1 MKKSIRFILGLF
13 VGLYT
18 MNAGGSEPY
27 ERVVLKNG
35 SVLEGYISAQYL
47 GKNILFMAERANVY
61 IPQENI
67 KNISY
72 NECELAGLT
81 DEWKE
86 WAKVNPQAVIKRDN
100 KEFIT
105 LSSISLKYYVPAEV
119 SKTADRGKFGNSDKK
134 LDKDSVAV
142 RTDNKPVKVN
152 WGVAPVNVR
161 ILEKGS
167 VVKYLDCSD
176 ITYDLNWDDVVMIQ
190 REQRNKL
197 DLTGIVDVIE
207 MKSGVFVEGQI
218 IEQTP
223 DSGIKVMKDDG
234 MVEVIPMTEV
244 KSQKRKKLN
253 PDMNLYEQSPLVE
266 TVVRQNG
273 EQFSGIII
281 EQKLAGKNE
290 AGYIIISNER
300 GDITRIDSKDVKEIR
315 KSRNA
320 GYKHITDIIVGDN
333 EVWINRYK
341 AENAKIVNDKGYFI
355 VDKES
360 KFIKLSAN
368 KNNSQIVVEQKNHT
382 AGKGIIL
389 IKIIPKKIKGYG
401 LSNAFTYENLVNNSI
416 QATEFSV
423 SVNNTLKH
431 VYYVSPGNYVLYN
444 LHNKNSIFIKMDY

>member
-1 MKKSIRFILGLF
+1 MKKSVRFILGLF
-13 VGLYT
+13 VGLYA
-18 MNAGGSEPY
+18 MNAGSAEPY

-35 SVLEGYISAQYL
+35 SVLEGYISAQFL

-67 KNISY
+67 ERISY
-72 NECELAGLT
+72 DERELAGLT

-86 WAKVNPQAVIKRDN
+86 WAKVNPQAVLKRDN

-105 LSSISLKYYVPAEV
+105 LSSISLQYVP
-119 SKTADRGKFGNSDKK
+119 SKMPETADKGKSGNSGKES
-134 LDKDSVAV
+134 DKDSVAV
-142 RTDNKPVKVN
+142 RKDKEPVKIN
-152 WGVAPVNVR
+152 WGVVPVNVR

-167 VVKYLDCSD
+167 VVKYLDYSD
-176 ITYDLNWDDVVMIQ
+176 ITYDINWNDVVMIQ
-190 REQRNKL
+190 RDQRNKL
-197 DLTGIVDVIE
+197 DLTGVVDVIE

-234 MVEVIPMTEV
+234 MVEVIPMNKV
-244 KSQKRKKLN
+244 KSQKRRKLN
-253 PDMNLYEQSPLVE
+253 PDMSLYEQSPLIE

-281 EQKLAGKNE
+281 EQKLAEKNE

-320 GYKHITDIIVGDN
+320 GYKQITDIIVGDN
-333 EVWINRYK
+333 EVWINRTK
-341 AENAKIVNDKGYFI
+341 AENAKIINDKGYFI

-360 KFIKLSAN
+360 KFIKLSAR
-368 KNNSQIVVEQKNHT
+368 KNNSQIVVEQKNST
-382 AGKGIIL
+382 SGKGIIL
-389 IKIIPKKIKGYG
+389 IKIVPKEIKGYG
-401 LSNAFTYENLVNNSI
+401 LSNAFTYESLVNNSI
-416 QATEFSV
+416 QAAECTV

-431 VYYVSPGNYVLYN
+431 VYNVSPGDYILYN
-444 LHNKNSIFIKMDY
+444 QHNKNSIFIKMAN